1 MEESRLPMNPS
12 EIGLLVLF
20 FVAAALMFREALDFS
35 EAVARLPLAVS
46 AVTMVGIVV
55 VVVRTFLVSIGR
67 WPEPSGGSL
76 SASQTDDTEMEYEE
90 AEMSESDLLLIV
102 TLTGGY
108 VILGYAIGLLWA
120 TPLFAIGY
128 GLLFDLEWRE
138 TAIVVAGSLFAVS
151 MFVWLTTLNLT
162 QGVLI

>member
-1 MEESRLPMNPS
+1 MKDSRLPMNRS

-20 FVAAALMFREALDFS
+20 FVAAAYMFVEALDFS
-35 EAVARLPLAVS
+35 TAVARLPLAVS
-46 AVTMVGIVV
+46 AITMIGIVIVV
-55 VVVRTFLVSIGR
+55 VRAFLVSIGR
-67 WPEPSGGSL
+67 WPEASEDSL
-76 SASQTDDTEMEYEE
+76 SAAQTEDVETEYEE
-90 AEMSESDLLLIV
+90 AEISESDLVLIL

-108 VILGYAIGLLWA
+108 VILGYAVGLLWA

-128 GLLFDLEWRE
+128 GQLFDLEWRE
-138 TAIVVAGSLFAVS
+138 TAIVVVGSIFAVS